1 MDLKKQDEAAYATK
15 LDSGKDNLDVAAS
28 VSSAIPAIKLD
39 LESQQNE
46 ASTSKFEK
54 IDRDMSVHTGGTTN
68 SEMRNG
74 AINDGDKIS
83 VDRQDVGVD
92 DLTVAELRRQLKVWP
107 NIRLKHEVGRDV
119 VMRNENTELQG
130 QLALKEVMNAVPTW
144 QCCLPTVK
152 DREAS
157 GYFDRKSFDSFH
169 TLDQSIRGV
178 IRKKGMPDWMITE
191 LEKLCDICEAASSI
205 HLSRGWYDR
214 DKIDNQITT
223 IEDFAKV
230 LTHDYELGMSLTH
243 GANSKIDVLGER
255 DVASPSR
262 GGQSG

>member
-1 MDLKKQDEAAYATK
+1 
-15 LDSGKDNLDVAAS
+15 
-28 VSSAIPAIKLD
+28 
-39 LESQQNE
+39 
-46 ASTSKFEK
+46 
-54 IDRDMSVHTGGTTN
+54 MSVHTGGTTN

-83 VDRQDVGVD
+83 VDSQDVGVD
-92 DLTVAELRRQLKVWP
+92 DLTVAELR
-107 NIRLKHEVGRDV
+107 KHEVGRDV

-130 QLALKEVMNAVPTW
+130 QLALKVRGAACRCRCFAVLQEVMNAVPTW
-144 QCCLPTVK
+144 KCCLSTVK
-152 DREAS
+152 DPEAS

-169 TLDQSIRGV
+169 TLDSIRGV

-191 LEKLCDICEAASSI
+191 LKKLCDICEAASSI

-230 LTHDYELGMSLTH
+230 LTHDYEIGMSLTH